1 MAGRNITADSTK
13 RQVEL
18 NQWEYSYKMNTLF
31 MMQFVFIA
39 LNIMIV
45 FMCLYK
51 YGFFKLP
58 FVVFVYIVILIIIV
72 FVGII
77 RDRVFN
83 HDDRYWTKM
92 NFPTDGT
99 LSSNI
104 SPEAVANIAAQ
115 QQQAQCGPTGSR
127 SSGTS
132 GGPTGSQGP
141 IGTAPS
147 GITGPQISSYYNMYN
162 NLNSL
167 FGATGTSNYVNSNR
181 PSWLQ
186 DLGFGF

>member
-45 FMCLYK
+45 LMCLYK

-58 FVVFVYIVILIIIV
+58 FVVFVYIVMLVILV

-77 RDRVFN
+77 RDKAFN

-92 NFPTDGT
+92 NFPTDGKIV
-99 LSSNI
+99 SNI
-104 SPEAVANIAAQ
+104 SPDAVASIAS

-127 SSGTS
+127 GPTSS
-132 GGPTGSQGP
+132 GGPTGSRGP
-141 IGTAPS
+141 TGSGGATGT
-147 GITGPQISSYYNMYN
+147 QFSSYYNMYS

-167 FGATGTSNYVNSNR
+167 FGATGTSNYVSSNR
-181 PSWLQ
+181 PSWLG